1 MSFTSLTKTI
11 LVMAIALTSFGSQ
24 AQQRCVQDSNFKMVC
39 APFGGTILKNSSFQ
53 LICAPGQC
61 VVVNGQEVK
70 CSSQAGGAAQVNSSF
85 QAICSGGCVSP
96 SASYCA
102 GDLKP

>member
-1 MSFTSLTKTI
+1 MSFFSTKLI
-11 LVMAIALTSFGSQ
+11 LAATIALASFCAQ
-24 AQQRCVQDSNFKMVC
+24 AQQRCAQDSSYRTVC
-39 APFGGTILKNSSFQ
+39 APFGGTILQNSSFQ

-61 VVVNGQEVK
+61 VVVNGFDVK
-70 CSSQAGGAAQVNSSF
+70 CSSQPGGVARVNESF